1 MDDVSG
7 VAVYT
12 DRIPASDAAVERAPT
27 REEMSELLAGV
38 AAASHSARG
47 RLKALAHV
55 VRVLRHCPWVVGT
68 LRIELEAERD
78 GEGEGEGATL
88 VHVLADDGGRRERAL
103 PSAVLDVPLAQLR
116 AVIRSNPDLFAPL
129 QVSDGAAESARE
141 DVDTLVFAAG
151 R

>member
-12 DRIPASDAAVERAPT
+12 DRIPSSESAIERAPT

-38 AAASHSARG
+38 AAASQSARG

-55 VRVLRHCPWVVGT
+55 VRVLRHCPWVGGA
-68 LRIELEAERD
+68 LRVDLERD
-78 GEGEGEGATL
+78 GEGTTS
-88 VHVLADDGGRRERAL
+88 VHVFAEDGGRRERAL

-129 QVSDGAAESARE
+129 KVREAATEGGKTGDALILASE
-141 DVDTLVFAAG
+141 
-151 R
+151 